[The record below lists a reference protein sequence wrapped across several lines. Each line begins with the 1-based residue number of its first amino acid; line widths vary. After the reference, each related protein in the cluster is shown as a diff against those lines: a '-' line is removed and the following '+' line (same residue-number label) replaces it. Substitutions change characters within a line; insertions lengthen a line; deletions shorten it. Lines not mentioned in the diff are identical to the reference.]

1 MWIMKVTELANAL
14 HTTADTVRYYTR
26 IGFISAS
33 KKAENGYKSYDKKA
47 QQRLKFILSVRQ
59 LGFTVKEIKDILS
72 QSDQGH
78 TACPLVREIVER
90 RLAETEKQFQQALL
104 LREKLKKSITDWQHK
119 PDKAPTGHMICH
131 LIEGDITEAKLDRG
145 TSHE

>member
-1 MWIMKVTELANAL
+1 MKVTELANAL

-78 TACPLVREIVER
+78 TA
-90 RLAETEKQFQQALL
+90 
-104 LREKLKKSITDWQHK
+104 
-119 PDKAPTGHMICH
+119 
-131 LIEGDITEAKLDRG
+131 
-145 TSHE
+145 